1 MILVLSITNSSYTTT
16 WCCGKQAISRHVNT
30 KTFQMNPL
38 LCMSI
43 TKWLTKA
50 ELRTSVKL
58 SSSNWQKSLPSFW
71 KPSITNPVTYLV
83 TSFWLYSQVKSLLKW
98 WFKAEVTIRSLY
110 ADLENLSS
118 NMHINNETTNS
129 QVSNK
134 GTKVVAILISL
145 MQTIM
150 PIFTKHFSERWLS
163 CDHVLTIRVH
173 NVCL

>member
-1 MILVLSITNSSYTTT
+1 MLWKASHFQTCHN
-16 WCCGKQAISRHVNT
+16 KNISNESFTLHVYHKVT
-30 KTFQMNPL
+30 YQGRTEDICKTFIL
-38 LCMSI
+38 
-43 TKWLTKA
+43 KLTEIFAIVLKA
-50 ELRTSVKL
+50 FY
-58 SSSNWQKSLPSFW
+58 N
-71 KPSITNPVTYLV
+71 KPCNIFSDEFLAVLTE
-83 TSFWLYSQVKSLLKW
+83 VKSLLKW

-150 PIFTKHFSERWLS
+150 PIFTKHFSEQWLS